1 MLTVARRRP
10 SASLAWAR
18 WTSRWV
24 STPTVTRGRCR
35 CAMVVMPSP
44 FCDQAVDGTRR
55 RAGGQH
61 CNGSGATGSYQVTV
75 ARWRCPWRPQREST
89 GLATRHKASGT
100 TGQTLATTT
109 TARSLQWN
117 KIEHRLFSHITLNW
131 RGRPLTSH
139 QVVVKT
145 IAATRTSGG
154 LRVEAAMD
162 TGDYPTGVAISKERL
177 AALPIQRHAVHGT
190 WNYTLH
196 PQPIADTAPAA
207 PDSERGGAAKRRE
220 RMLDQLADLR
230 LTGMTCTELERL
242 AAAIAP
248 AQAARAQQ
256 RRSEQRGGRARRATG
271 NLRSKPLFDDA
282 ARLLLTLLYQRQVCS
297 MKVL

>member
-10 SASLAWAR
+10 SASLAWAT

-24 STPTVTRGRCR
+24 STPRVTRGRCS

-117 KIEHRLFSHITLNW
+117 NGSDSRHDHHRQIIAVEQDPAPAVQPHLHELAGPAAGVP
-131 RGRPLTSH
+131 RGDRRADRRDPDPRRPQDPCRTRPTQLPAGRQDLRPGPGRGAAAPPRLAWGVELHLPPRRRIATPVSKLVARGPLT
-139 QVVVKT
+139 V
-145 IAATRTSGG
+145 
-154 LRVEAAMD
+154 
-162 TGDYPTGVAISKERL
+162 P
-177 AALPIQRHAVHGT
+177 
-190 WNYTLH
+190 
-196 PQPIADTAPAA
+196 
-207 PDSERGGAAKRRE
+207 PDS
-220 RMLDQLADLR
+220 LR
-230 LTGMTCTELERL
+230 
-242 AAAIAP
+242 
-248 AQAARAQQ
+248 
-256 RRSEQRGGRARRATG
+256 
-271 NLRSKPLFDDA
+271 
-282 ARLLLTLLYQRQVCS
+282 
-297 MKVL
+297 

>member
-89 GLATRHKASGT
+89 GLATRHQASGT

-117 KIEHRLFSHITLNW
+117 NGSDSRHDHHSQI
-131 RGRPLTSH
+131 
-139 QVVVKT
+139 
-145 IAATRTSGG
+145 IA
-154 LRVEAAMD
+154 VEQD
-162 TGDYPTGVAISKERL
+162 R
-177 AALPIQRHAVHGT
+177 
-190 WNYTLH
+190 
-196 PQPIADTAPAA
+196 APAVQRDLNEGVRDA
-207 PDSERGGAAKRRE
+207 HVMWGPGGAS
-220 RMLDQLADLR
+220 
-230 LTGMTCTELERL
+230 G
-242 AAAIAP
+242 
-248 AQAARAQQ
+248 
-256 RRSEQRGGRARRATG
+256 
-271 NLRSKPLFDDA
+271 
-282 ARLLLTLLYQRQVCS
+282 
-297 MKVL
+297 

>member
-89 GLATRHKASGT
+89 GLATRHQASGT

-117 KIEHRLFSHITLNW
+117 KIEHRLFSAISINW
-131 RGRPLTSH
+131 RGRPLVSH
-139 QVVVKT
+139 QVIVELIGAT
-145 IAATRTSGG
+145 QTRTG
-154 LRVEAAMD
+154 LTVHAELDR
-162 TGDYPTGVAISKERL
+162 GRYPLGVKVSDEEL
-177 AALPIQRHAVHGT
+177 AAVPITRHDWHGE
-190 WNYTLH
+190 WNYTIGPCRH
-196 PQPIADTAPAA
+196 PTKSRNEKPVAKQVL
-207 PDSERGGAAKRRE
+207 GGWCE
-220 RMLDQLADLR
+220 M
-230 LTGMTCTELERL
+230 GH
-242 AAAIAP
+242 
-248 AQAARAQQ
+248 
-256 RRSEQRGGRARRATG
+256 
-271 NLRSKPLFDDA
+271 
-282 ARLLLTLLYQRQVCS
+282 
-297 MKVL
+297 

>member
-75 ARWRCPWRPQREST
+75 ARWRCPWRPQRAST
-89 GLATRHKASGT
+89 GLATSHQASGT

-117 KIEHRLFSHITLNW
+117 NSNNET
-131 RGRPLTSH
+131 
-139 QVVVKT
+139 V
-145 IAATRTSGG
+145 
-154 LRVEAAMD
+154 
-162 TGDYPTGVAISKERL
+162 
-177 AALPIQRHAVHGT
+177 
-190 WNYTLH
+190 
-196 PQPIADTAPAA
+196 
-207 PDSERGGAAKRRE
+207 
-220 RMLDQLADLR
+220 
-230 LTGMTCTELERL
+230 LE
-242 AAAIAP
+242 
-248 AQAARAQQ
+248 AARAEIRKATDGNPPPVLDPFCGGGSIPLEAQ
-256 RRSEQRGGRARRATG
+256 RLGLEAHASDLNPVAVLITKALVEIPPKFAGHPPVNPESREKLAYGATWKGAQGLAEDVRYYGRWMRDEAFKRIG
-271 NLRSKPLFDDA
+271 H
-282 ARLLLTLLYQRQVCS
+282 LYPTV
-297 MKVL
+297 

>member
-10 SASLAWAR
+10 SASLAWAT

-24 STPTVTRGRCR
+24 STPTVTRGRCS

-75 ARWRCPWRPQREST
+75 ARWRCQYQPQREST

-117 KIEHRLFSHITLNW
+117 KVEHRLFSHISTNW
-131 RGRPLTSH
+131 RGRPLVSH
-139 QVVVKT
+139 EAVVELT
-145 IAATRTSGG
+145 GQTTTATG
-154 LRVEAAMD
+154 LRVHAELDPGA
-162 TGDYPTGVAISKERL
+162 YPTGVKVTDEEL
-177 AALPIQRHAVHGT
+177 AAVPTRRHEFHGE
-190 WNYTLH
+190 WNYT
-196 PQPIADTAPAA
+196 TAPD
-207 PDSERGGAAKRRE
+207 PS
-220 RMLDQLADLR
+220 
-230 LTGMTCTELERL
+230 
-242 AAAIAP
+242 
-248 AQAARAQQ
+248 AQ
-256 RRSEQRGGRARRATG
+256 
-271 NLRSKPLFDDA
+271 PP
-282 ARLLLTLLYQRQVCS
+282 
-297 MKVL
+297 